1 MRKKLDKRNRSLL
14 SSRQLRLAERGHVSL
29 TLTVPEQAREPLRML
44 AQRLRAGEALA
55 DILSTMLPERVSA
68 PLRTEE
74 DQGVEHPAQGA
85 GTSADPAG
93 ESAAAPVEGQSLAG
107 QLGETQVPADP
118 GVDQA
123 AELAVQ
129 ISRQREEMAH
139 LEAETSRLKHALDE
153 TQTERREADARAQAQ
168 SRRADELIEKL
179 DRAQAALMQARNAAR
194 EDRHYLLDIRTL
206 PNWLRWWVE
215 RYR

>member
-1 MRKKLDKRNRSLL
+1 VRKKLDKRNRSLV

-29 TLTVPEQAREPLRML
+29 TLTIPEQAREPLRLL

-55 DILSTMLPERVSA
+55 DILSTMLSERVSA

-74 DQGVEHPAQGA
+74 DQGVEHSAQGA

-93 ESAAAPVEGQSLAG
+93 ESAAAPIEGQSPEG
-107 QLGETQVPADP
+107 QLGKAQAPQEQRT
-118 GVDQA
+118 DQGTD
-123 AELAVQ
+123 LAVQ

-194 EDRHYLLDIRTL
+194 EDRHYLLDIRML
-206 PNWLRWWVE
+206 PGWLRWWVE